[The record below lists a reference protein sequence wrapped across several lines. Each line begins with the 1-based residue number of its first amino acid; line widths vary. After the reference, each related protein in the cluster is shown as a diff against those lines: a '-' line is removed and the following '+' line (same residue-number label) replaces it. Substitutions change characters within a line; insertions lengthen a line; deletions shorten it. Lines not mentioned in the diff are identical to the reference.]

1 MQSLFKAQGMG
12 TSCKLI
18 AFWTPP
24 PGTSMR
30 LPPTGS
36 IADSIGQN
44 GGLGPLP
51 GAWMA
56 DGCGTDPRARLA
68 QSS

>member
-1 MQSLFKAQGMG
+1 MG
-12 TSCKLI
+12 TSCKLT

-36 IADSIGQN
+36 ITDSIGQN

-51 GAWMA
+51 GAWMV
-56 DGCGTDPRARLA
+56 DG
-68 QSS
+68 